1 MPTYTV
7 TCGPCGWSG
16 DIRTTFS
23 ENNVVC
29 PKCAL
34 TVTKE
39 SVYRLNFGG
48 FARTP
53 SKERDYRTDYKNFN
67 EAGAE
72 LEYQHARLQ
81 DATQTDLPPPP
92 LYQMAKAKAKD
103 LRSKGATV
111 NDLS

>member
-1 MPTYTV
+1 MPIYAFS
-7 TCGPCGWSG
+7 CACGWQG
-16 DIRTTFS
+16 DVRTTFDK
-23 ENNVVC
+23 NNVSC
-29 PKCAL
+29 PSCEA
-34 TVTKE
+34 TAHKE
-39 SVYRLNFGG
+39 SVYRVNFGG

-53 SKERDYRTDYKNFN
+53 GSERDYRTDYKNFN

-81 DATQTDLPPPP
+81 DATQTELPPPP

-103 LRSKGATV
+103 LRRRGATV